1 MTTGAGLTAWQR
13 FRKTFKR
20 DGALHVMLLL
30 PLLLLILYHYV
41 PMAGIIIGFKNYK
54 GTKGIFGSTWVGFE
68 NFQTL
73 FQTSGFAR
81 ALRNTVIIAVWK
93 IVLQIAVPVS
103 FSLLLNEMNSQGTK
117 RVIQSIIYLPHFI
130 SWVIM
135 ASIVGTIL
143 SPATG
148 VVINSATKYCR
159 QDIAN

>member
-93 IVLQIAVPVS
+93 IVLQIAVPVH
-103 FSLLLNEMNSQGTK
+103 
-117 RVIQSIIYLPHFI
+117 YLF
-130 SWVIM
+130 
-135 ASIVGTIL
+135 AAFYIL
-143 SPATG
+143 GHHG
-148 VVINSATKYCR
+148 VHSGHDTVPR
-159 QDIAN
+159 DGRR